1 MSNKHQMVENNYK
14 QAARLIQAA
23 EAISQLPVRVS
34 WDDTLQVGAKLHLSE
49 IEWAKQ
55 LRISVNPKRQDIPYL
70 VASQCAVAIRFFQQ
84 QEEKQLVS
92 VKGSREKT
100 VNEYIELGSSQGEAE
115 IMAQKTLSGIGDQL
129 RGMPSQIVV
138 TTWLYRDYPELREN
152 QLLHCTREVETS
164 YASLTMLPSK
174 FPQWLLTSHQAMN
187 GAFALATDYLLGR
200 NDLFEPFKNK
210 GFETICTGL
219 LGDVIA
225 SKPETPDTDLVTS
238 WLKRLELT
246 DRFEWTAI

>member
-1 MSNKHQMVENNYK
+1 MIENNYK

-23 EAISQLPVRVS
+23 ETISQLPVRVS

-92 VKGSREKT
+92 VNGSREKA
-100 VNEYIELGSSQGEAE
+100 VNDYIELGYSPEEAE

-129 RGMPSQIVV
+129 RGMPGQIVV

-164 YASLTMLPSK
+164 YASLAMPKAK

-187 GAFALATDYLLGR
+187 GAFALATDYLLER
-200 NDLFEPFKNK
+200 NDLFEPFKK
-210 GFETICTGL
+210 EGFETICTGL
-219 LGDVIA
+219 VGDVI
-225 SKPETPDTDLVTS
+225 SGKPDTPDTDLVDK

-246 DRFEWTAI
+246 DRFEWKAL